1 MLTDR
6 LSSPLEKMKPHYTV
20 VVVGSGYGGSIAASR
35 LSRAGQDVC
44 VLERGR
50 EIRPGEYPD
59 TNWEAAREFQMDL
72 PGRRVGSRTGLYDLR
87 GNEDINVFMGCGLGG
102 TSLVNANVSLR
113 PDRRVFDDP
122 RWPAAVR
129 ADVEGELAEAFSR
142 AEAMLRPTPYPEDAP
157 ILKKLQALERS
168 AQGMGARFYR
178 PPINVTFRDGVN
190 HVGVEQKACTR
201 CGNCCSGCNYG
212 AKNTLL
218 MNYLPDAR
226 NHGAEIFTQVSVRSV
241 ERQEGR
247 WVVHYQALDSG
258 RERFDAPT
266 LFVTADLLILAAGA
280 LGSTEIL
287 LRSREAGLAV
297 SPRLGEGFT
306 GNGDVL
312 GFGYGGRDAINGIGW
327 GPQQPDVDPDVGPT
341 ITGIIDLR
349 DHDDLEAG
357 MVIEEGAIPGFLAD
371 ILPGALAVAS
381 RIGGMEPDQVTA
393 DDAVDDQ
400 ERDSIVRGP
409 RRGSIHNTQTFLVM
423 AHDDGAGRMY
433 LEDDRLRIAW
443 PAVGEQP
450 VFARVDEALV
460 RAVEPLGGS
469 FVRNPT
475 WSRSRG
481 WDLVTV
487 HPLGGCVMGEDAE
500 RGVVDDRGRA
510 FSNATGSDVH
520 DGLFVWDGSILP
532 RPLGVNPLITISAL
546 AERAAAL
553 VARDR
558 GWTIDYSMTSVA
570 AENNHAPEGARPKMT
585 LRFTERMAGFL
596 STRMTDDFEAADRQG
611 KVDGSTCEF
620 LLTIRSEDLEAML
633 ADPAGNAAMSG
644 TVTAPALSSSPL
656 VVSDAVFQLFGTTG
670 NRNEREMRYKMTLSS
685 EEGRTFRFDGFK
697 AVHDDPGL
705 DLWADTT
712 TLFITVREDD
722 DNGPVVGRGVLRI
735 AIPDFIR
742 QLTTITVEGA
752 PSVALR
758 LEAQARFGR
767 LFAGELFRVYGGIA
781 RRTAGGRDRA
791 LDPDVAP
798 RKRRPLRAPAPTVHA
813 FDTEDG
819 VRLRL
824 TRYRG
829 GPKGPVVVAHGMAV
843 SSRTFSL
850 DTIETNVVEFLT
862 AHGYDVWLFDWRAS
876 IDLPSSR
883 TNFTADQ
890 VALFDWPAA
899 IRTVQELSGAGT
911 VQVASHCVGSITL
924 FMALLAGLDGVRSVV
939 TSQIGAHM
947 IVPTAGRLKAVL
959 YLPNV
964 LDRLGVESMTAEVDK
979 HPDWLDRLW
988 NRALQLQPIEEEEQC
1003 NSSVCHRLT
1012 FLFGLLWEHDR
1023 LNDATHSTL
1032 GEQCGVG
1039 NIDLFEQLALIA
1051 RRKHLVMAD
1060 GTDSY
1065 LPNVGRLAFPIT
1077 FLHGAENVVFE
1088 PDGTEQSL
1096 RWLSDAN
1103 GSEFY
1108 ARHVLEGYGHL
1119 DPIIGREAARD
1130 VYPLI
1135 VQHLE
1140 AT

>member
-59 TNWEAAREFQMDL
+59 TNWEATREFQMDL

-450 VFARVDEALV
+450 V
-460 RAVEPLGGS
+460 
-469 FVRNPT
+469 
-475 WSRSRG
+475 
-481 WDLVTV
+481 
-487 HPLGGCVMGEDAE
+487 
-500 RGVVDDRGRA
+500 
-510 FSNATGSDVH
+510 
-520 DGLFVWDGSILP
+520 
-532 RPLGVNPLITISAL
+532 
-546 AERAAAL
+546 
-553 VARDR
+553 
-558 GWTIDYSMTSVA
+558 
-570 AENNHAPEGARPKMT
+570 
-585 LRFTERMAGFL
+585 
-596 STRMTDDFEAADRQG
+596 
-611 KVDGSTCEF
+611 
-620 LLTIRSEDLEAML
+620 
-633 ADPAGNAAMSG
+633 
-644 TVTAPALSSSPL
+644 
-656 VVSDAVFQLFGTTG
+656 
-670 NRNEREMRYKMTLSS
+670 
-685 EEGRTFRFDGFK
+685 
-697 AVHDDPGL
+697 
-705 DLWADTT
+705 
-712 TLFITVREDD
+712 
-722 DNGPVVGRGVLRI
+722 
-735 AIPDFIR
+735 
-742 QLTTITVEGA
+742 
-752 PSVALR
+752 
-758 LEAQARFGR
+758 
-767 LFAGELFRVYGGIA
+767 
-781 RRTAGGRDRA
+781 
-791 LDPDVAP
+791 
-798 RKRRPLRAPAPTVHA
+798 
-813 FDTEDG
+813 
-819 VRLRL
+819 
-824 TRYRG
+824 
-829 GPKGPVVVAHGMAV
+829 
-843 SSRTFSL
+843 
-850 DTIETNVVEFLT
+850 
-862 AHGYDVWLFDWRAS
+862 
-876 IDLPSSR
+876 
-883 TNFTADQ
+883 
-890 VALFDWPAA
+890 
-899 IRTVQELSGAGT
+899 
-911 VQVASHCVGSITL
+911 
-924 FMALLAGLDGVRSVV
+924 
-939 TSQIGAHM
+939 
-947 IVPTAGRLKAVL
+947 
-959 YLPNV
+959 
-964 LDRLGVESMTAEVDK
+964 
-979 HPDWLDRLW
+979 
-988 NRALQLQPIEEEEQC
+988 
-1003 NSSVCHRLT
+1003 
-1012 FLFGLLWEHDR
+1012 
-1023 LNDATHSTL
+1023 
-1032 GEQCGVG
+1032 
-1039 NIDLFEQLALIA
+1039 
-1051 RRKHLVMAD
+1051 
-1060 GTDSY
+1060 
-1065 LPNVGRLAFPIT
+1065 
-1077 FLHGAENVVFE
+1077 
-1088 PDGTEQSL
+1088 
-1096 RWLSDAN
+1096 
-1103 GSEFY
+1103 
-1108 ARHVLEGYGHL
+1108 
-1119 DPIIGREAARD
+1119 
-1130 VYPLI
+1130 
-1135 VQHLE
+1135 
-1140 AT
+1140 